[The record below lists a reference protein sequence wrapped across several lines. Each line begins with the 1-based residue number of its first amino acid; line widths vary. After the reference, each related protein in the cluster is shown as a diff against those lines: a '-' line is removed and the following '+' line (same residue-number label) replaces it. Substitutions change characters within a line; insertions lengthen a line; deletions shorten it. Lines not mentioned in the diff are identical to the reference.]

1 MENNSRLLKLQ
12 NILLDLINQQEGKMA
27 GSKVGEE
34 SKGEVIRVNE

>member
-1 MENNSRLLKLQ
+1 MLLRW
-12 NILLDLINQQEGKMA
+12 DLMNEQEGKMA